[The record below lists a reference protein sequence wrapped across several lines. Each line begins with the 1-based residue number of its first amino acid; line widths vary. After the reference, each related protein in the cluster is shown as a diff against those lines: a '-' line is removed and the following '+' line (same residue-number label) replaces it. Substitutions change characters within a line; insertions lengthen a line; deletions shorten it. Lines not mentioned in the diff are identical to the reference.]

1 MIAYKF
7 LRPEGTS
14 VFTGFAWPLPADRPG
29 AWVEASVEPCRSGIH
44 ACRASDL
51 PYWAGQHLYEVEL
64 AGEVVEEPTKVI
76 ASRGRLRRRIE
87 AWDAGL
93 RDAYTR
99 MCADRG
105 HELARAASPPLEQWE
120 AAIEPSVAEGPA
132 KQNLRLIDDAFVIG
146 FTGWRKNW
154 RRKRNAASNGA
165 KNACGT
171 QFRQFRLWVTQM
183 PANRHC

>member
-1 MIAYKF
+1 VIAYKF

-132 KQNLRLIDDAFVIG
+132 LLGFVAARIAEEGSGPEAYRAERARQTDWLVERLAL
-146 FTGWRKNW
+146 TR
-154 RRKRNAASNGA
+154 
-165 KNACGT
+165 
-171 QFRQFRLWVTQM
+171 
-183 PANRHC
+183 